1 MKLVVLRKPWR
12 LIEIKNNGHRDSA
25 FKEVENLRHEL
36 VEMES
41 RLVSAIATGGHS
53 PEMETDLIAAHAQ
66 IVEWLARLERRGRK
80 PWLERLY
87 GIGRRR
93 AGNLQKA

>member
-1 MKLVVLRKPWR
+1 MKLVVLRKPWS

-25 FKEVENLRHEL
+25 FKEVENLRNEL

-41 RLVSAIATGGHS
+41 RLMSAIATGR
-53 PEMETDLIAAHAQ
+53 HAQ
-66 IVEWLARLERRGRK
+66 IVEWLARLEGRGGK
-80 PWLERLY
+80 PWRKRLY
-87 GIGRRR
+87 AIGRRL

>member
-1 MKLVVLRKPWR
+1 MKLVVLRKPWS

-25 FKEVENLRHEL
+25 FKEVENLRNEL

-41 RLVSAIATGGHS
+41 RLMSAIATGRHS
-53 PEMETDLIAAHAQ
+53 PEMETDLMAAHAQ
-66 IVEWLARLERRGRK
+66 IVEWLARLEGRGGK
-80 PWLERLY
+80 PWRKRLY
-87 GIGRRR
+87 AIGRRL